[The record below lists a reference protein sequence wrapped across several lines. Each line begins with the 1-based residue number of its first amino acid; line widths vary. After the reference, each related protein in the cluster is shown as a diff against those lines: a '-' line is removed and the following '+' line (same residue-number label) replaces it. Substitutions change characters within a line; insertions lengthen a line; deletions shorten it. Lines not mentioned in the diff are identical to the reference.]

1 MKVLVTGATGFVGRA
16 LCHALRARGHIVV
29 RAIRKADPE
38 RAGEGGLLDVVVG
51 DIDGRTDWAQALGGV
66 DAIAHLAA
74 RVHVMADGPSGAAA
88 HHRVNAEGT
97 AALASSA
104 FPGGVRRIVFMS
116 SVKVNG
122 EERERPYGPCD
133 VPAPVDPYG
142 CTKLLAERALFDS
155 AATFGGEAVVVRP
168 PLVYGP
174 EARGNFMR
182 LMGLVARGV
191 PLPFRSIRN
200 HRSLVS
206 VWNLV
211 DLTCVALEH
220 PSAPG
225 GVFFAADDRDL
236 STPELVT
243 LLARSMGRAPNLL
256 SVPPWLLD
264 ASFTM
269 IGRRAEWVRLAGSL
283 SVDRS
288 PARERLQWV
297 PGTSVEEG
305 IDRTVKAYLAT
316 MAGGGKR

>member
-1 MKVLVTGATGFVGRA
+1 MRVLVTGATGFVGRM
-16 LCHALRARGHIVV
+16 LCHALRARGHTVV
-29 RAIRKADPE
+29 RAVRKASPHGS
-38 RAGEGGLLDVVVG
+38 GEGGFLDVVVG
-51 DIDGRTDWAQALGGV
+51 DIDGHTDWAQALHGV

-74 RVHVMADGPSGAAA
+74 RVHVMADGPSGASA
-88 HHRVNAEGT
+88 HHRINAEGT
-97 AALASSA
+97 AALANSA
-104 FPGGVRRIVFMS
+104 FPGGVRRLVFMS
-116 SVKVNG
+116 SIKVNG
-122 EERERPYGPCD
+122 EERQRPYGLSD

-142 CTKLLAERALFDS
+142 RTKLLAERALFDS

-174 EARGNFMR
+174 GARGNFPR

-211 DLTCVALEH
+211 DLVCVTLEH
-220 PSAPG
+220 PAAPG

-256 SVPPWLLD
+256 PVPAWLLN

-269 IGRRAEWVRLAGSL
+269 IGRRSEFVRLAGSL

-288 PARERLQWV
+288 PARERLGWV
-297 PGTSVEEG
+297 PGISVEEG

-316 MAGGGKR
+316 TTGGGRP